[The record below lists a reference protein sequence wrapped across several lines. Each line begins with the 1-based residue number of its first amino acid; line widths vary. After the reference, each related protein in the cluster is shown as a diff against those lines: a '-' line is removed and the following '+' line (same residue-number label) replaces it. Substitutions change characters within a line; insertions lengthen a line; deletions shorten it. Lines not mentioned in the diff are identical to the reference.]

1 VILSTIFWPYPN
13 LALIN
18 PDLSISPP
26 ASNAAARSRTKGLSL
41 LEWDRKTPTMILP
54 L

>member
-1 VILSTIFWPYPN
+1 MFWPYPN

-26 ASNAAARSRTKGLSL
+26 ASSAAAGSRTKGLSL
-41 LEWDRKTPTMILP
+41 LERERKTRTMILP